1 MSHIQTHFDAQLES
15 LTEKVLRQGGL
26 AEQAIARA
34 AQALVE
40 RDSDLAREVTEQDRE
55 INRLELE
62 IDHLCLELLLL
73 QTPKAGDLRFITTAM
88 KINSDLERIGDH
100 AVNIAERTLELNEQ
114 PPLSPFIDL
123 PAMADRAQGMV
134 SDALNAFVRR
144 DADLALSTIERD
156 RKLNQMMV
164 SNFSR
169 LVEYAQEQPDTF
181 EQAVRMSFITKY
193 LERIGDMAKN
203 ICEQVVFMVKGE
215 VIKHPGS
222 QAEPG
227 SESGESGS

>member
-1 MSHIQTHFDAQLES
+1 MDHIQTRFDEKLES
-15 LTEKVLRQGGL
+15 LTEMVLRQGGL
-26 AEQAIARA
+26 VEQAISRST
-34 AQALVE
+34 QALME
-40 RDSDLAREVTEQDRE
+40 RNSALAGEVIENDRQ

-73 QTPKAGDLRFITTAM
+73 QTPRAGDLRFVTTAM
-88 KINSDLERIGDH
+88 KINSNLERVGDH

-114 PPLSPFIDL
+114 PPLQPFIDL
-123 PAMADRAQGMV
+123 PAMAGRAESMI

-144 DADLALSTIERD
+144 DSELALSTIERD
-156 RKLNQMMV
+156 RKLNKMMV
-164 SNFSR
+164 KNFRR
-169 LVEYAQEQPDTF
+169 LVEHARETPDTF

-215 VIKHPGS
+215 VIKHPGAQS
-222 QAEPG
+222 DPDPRQEEPG
-227 SESGESGS
+227 P